1 MKTTKIYNVCFVNAA
16 VGEMKV
22 LTVGALTPAEAIK
35 TAKRLARVDGGQV
48 IVKRCEM
55 TEELRQRYKHICSDL
70 LDGLKTLNI
79 SGSDYDEEA
88 AASALTIMDSLV
100 NAFFQP
106 VEPFA
111 TLDAVK
117 APMMAP
123 ADDTTEK
130 QEVA

>member
-1 MKTTKIYNVCFVNAA
+1 MKSTKIYNVCFVNAA
-16 VGEMKV
+16 AGEMKV
-22 LTVGALTPAEAIK
+22 LTVGALTPAEAMK

-55 TEELRQRYKHICSDL
+55 TDELRQRYKHICSDL

-79 SGSDYDEEA
+79 SGPDYDEEA

-100 NAFFQP
+100 NAFFAAP
-106 VEPFA
+106 VPVA
-111 TLDAVK
+111 QIA
-117 APMMAP
+117 AP

-130 QEVA
+130 QEA

>member
-22 LTVGALTPAEAIK
+22 LTVGALTPAEAMK
-35 TAKRLARVDGGQV
+35 TAKRMARVNGGQV

-55 TEELRQRYKHICSDL
+55 TDELRQRYKHICSDL
-70 LDGLKTLNI
+70 LDGLKTLDI
-79 SGSDYDEEA
+79 SGPDYDEEA

-100 NAFFQP
+100 NAFFADP
-106 VEPFA
+106 VPTVPVA
-111 TLDAVK
+111 QIA
-117 APMMAP
+117 APV
-123 ADDTTEK
+123 DDTTEK

>member
-1 MKTTKIYNVCFVNAA
+1 MKSTKIYNVCFVNAA

-22 LTVGALTPAEAIK
+22 LTVGALTPTEAMK

-55 TEELRQRYKHICSDL
+55 TDELRQRYKHICSDL

-117 APMMAP
+117 APMTAP

>member
-22 LTVGALTPAEAIK
+22 LTVGALTPTEAMK
-35 TAKRLARVDGGQV
+35 TSKRLARVDGGQV

-55 TEELRQRYKHICSDL
+55 TDELRQRYKHICVDL

-79 SGSDYDEEA
+79 SGPDYDEEA

-100 NAFFQP
+100 NVFFAAP
-106 VEPFA
+106 VPVA
-111 TLDAVK
+111 QIA
-117 APMMAP
+117 AP

-130 QEVA
+130 QEA

>member
-16 VGEMKV
+16 AGEMKV
-22 LTVGALTPAEAIK
+22 LTVGALTSTEAMK

-55 TEELRQRYKHICSDL
+55 TDELRQRYKHICSDL

-79 SGSDYDEEA
+79 SGPDYDEEA

-100 NAFFQP
+100 NAFFADP
-106 VEPFA
+106 VPTVPVA
-111 TLDAVK
+111 QIA
-117 APMMAP
+117 AP

-130 QEVA
+130 QEAA

>member
-22 LTVGALTPAEAIK
+22 LTVGAQAPAEAMK

-55 TEELRQRYKHICSDL
+55 TDELRQRYKHICSDM
-70 LDGLKTLNI
+70 LDALKVMSI
-79 SGSDYDEEA
+79 SGLDYDEEA
-88 AASALTIMDSLV
+88 GASALTIMDSLV
-100 NAFFQP
+100 NAFFAAPAP
-106 VEPFA
+106 VA
-111 TLDAVK
+111 QIA
-117 APMMAP
+117 AP

-130 QEVA
+130 QEA

>member
-16 VGEMKV
+16 AGEMKV
-22 LTVGALTPAEAIK
+22 LTVGALTPTEAMK

-55 TEELRQRYKHICSDL
+55 TDELRQRYKHICSDL

-79 SGSDYDEEA
+79 SGPDYDEEA

-100 NAFFQP
+100 NAFFADLVPTVP
-106 VEPFA
+106 VA
-111 TLDAVK
+111 QIA
-117 APMMAP
+117 AP

-130 QEVA
+130 QEAA

>member
-22 LTVGALTPAEAIK
+22 LTVGALTPAEAMK

-55 TEELRQRYKHICSDL
+55 TDELRQRYKFICSDM
-70 LDGLKTLNI
+70 LDGLKGMKEVNLFDPRY
-79 SGSDYDEEA
+79 SEQEFE
-88 AASALTIMDSLV
+88 SALTIMDSLV
-100 NAFFQP
+100 NAFFAAP
-106 VEPFA
+106 VPVA
-111 TLDAVK
+111 QIA
-117 APMMAP
+117 AP

-130 QEVA
+130 QEA

>member
-16 VGEMKV
+16 AGEMKL
-22 LTVGALTPAEAIK
+22 LTVGALTPTEAMK

-55 TEELRQRYKHICSDL
+55 TDELRQRYKHICADL

-79 SGSDYDEEA
+79 SGPDYDEEA

-100 NAFFQP
+100 NAFFAAP
-106 VEPFA
+106 VPVAQIAA
-111 TLDAVK
+111 T
-117 APMMAP
+117 

-130 QEVA
+130 QEA

>member
-16 VGEMKV
+16 AGEMKV
-22 LTVGALTPAEAIK
+22 LTVGALSPAEAMK
-35 TAKRLARVDGGQV
+35 TAKRMAHADGGQV

-55 TEELRQRYKHICSDL
+55 TAELRQRCKHICSDL

-100 NAFFQP
+100 NAFFADP
-106 VEPFA
+106 VPPVPVA
-111 TLDAVK
+111 QIA
-117 APMMAP
+117 AP

-130 QEVA
+130 QEAA

>member
-22 LTVGALTPAEAIK
+22 LTVGALTPAEAMK
-35 TAKRLARVDGGQV
+35 TAKQMASVDGGQV

-55 TEELRQRYKHICSDL
+55 TDELRQRYKHICSDL
-70 LDGLKTLNI
+70 LDGLKTLNL
-79 SGSDYDEEA
+79 SGPDYDEEA

-100 NAFFQP
+100 NAFFAAP
-106 VEPFA
+106 VPVA
-111 TLDAVK
+111 QIA
-117 APMMAP
+117 AP

-130 QEVA
+130 QEAV